1 MQLVNRVMYKLHIN
15 FTLNTSFSSIASRHI
30 KVEVVQNQSL
40 RRTQYQEIINVIYKI
55 QKLISSP
62 FSWRPLTKSIE
73 LLEQGNLLLLSHR
86 KTKQNKNKKGI
97 TNFHNQIIKQPNFNQ
112 SAGFML
118 KKVGT
123 KSFYVK
129 VIQQSYSFQKYYW
142 QIAYIRV
149 FYVFNNRQIA
159 RLTIIKFQQLKSVI
173 AFSYLRMISFRKP
186 RCYFQGLSCFLSCS
200 IHGFNF

>member
-15 FTLNTSFSSIASRHI
+15 FTHNTGFSSIASRHI
-30 KVEVVQNQSL
+30 KDKVVQNQSL
-40 RRTQYQEIINVIYKI
+40 RRPQYQEIINVIYKI

-62 FSWRPLTKSIE
+62 FSWRTLTKAQIYQNRE
-73 LLEQGNLLLLSHR
+73 LAPPVPQEN

-97 TNFHNQIIKQPNFNQ
+97 TNFCNQIIKQPNFNQ
-112 SAGFML
+112 STGFML

-142 QIAYIRV
+142 QIAYMRV
-149 FYVFNNRQIA
+149 FYVFNNRQIV

-173 AFSYLRMISFRKP
+173 ASP
-186 RCYFQGLSCFLSCS
+186 T
-200 IHGFNF
+200 